1 MQPQS
6 TSLGAC
12 AVPEKS
18 RAAKNREL
26 AANARDF
33 AAALS
38 DPASKEAM
46 LDIARHYEALALLA
60 EGQMAELRVPQ
71 PAKGKG

>member
-1 MQPQS
+1 
-6 TSLGAC
+6 
-12 AVPEKS
+12 VPEKS

-46 LDIARHYEALALLA
+46 LDIARRYEALALLA
-60 EGQMAELRVPQ
+60 EGQMAELRVAQ

>member
-1 MQPQS
+1 
-6 TSLGAC
+6 
-12 AVPEKS
+12 VPEKS

-26 AANARDF
+26 AANARYF

-46 LDIARHYEALALLA
+46 LDIARRYEALALLA
-60 EGQMAELRVPQ
+60 EGQMAELRVAQ